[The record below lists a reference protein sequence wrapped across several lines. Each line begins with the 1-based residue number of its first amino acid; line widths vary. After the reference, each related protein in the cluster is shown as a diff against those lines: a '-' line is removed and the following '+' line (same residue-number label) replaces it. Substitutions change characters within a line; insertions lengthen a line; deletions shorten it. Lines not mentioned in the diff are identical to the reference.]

1 MHSRRAVEFLEVD
14 GSQGEGGGQILRTAL
29 AFSGILSSPVKV
41 TNIRAG
47 RPTPG
52 LKRQHVSAVRV
63 LAEVFGGE
71 VSGAKEGSS
80 EVRFVPGP
88 PRSGSLSF
96 DMETAASITLVL
108 QAVVPA
114 VALAGSTLSIELVG
128 GTDVPW
134 SPTFDYFHDVVLQ
147 AFGAIGINFEAAATR
162 RGYYPRG
169 GGKVKA
175 SIDPCKSV
183 VPLDLLAEP
192 NLSDIRIRS
201 RCGGLPRH
209 VAERQLTAASEVLAK
224 SGISTTENEV
234 AVEQAESPGSS
245 IVIYSTGGR
254 FYLGSDAIGAR
265 GKRAEAV
272 GADAGSR
279 FVAVADSGACLDSN
293 LADMLLPLLSLA
305 PGPSRVK
312 IPEATTHLE
321 SGLQLASQFTSCA
334 YSVQAD
340 GKSSI
345 VTITPVQT
353 K

>member
-1 MHSRRAVEFLEVD
+1 MEYLEVD

-29 AFSGILSSPVKV
+29 AFSGIQSRPVRV

-52 LKRQHVSAVRV
+52 LKRQHVSAVEV

-80 EVRFVPGP
+80 EVRFIPGP
-88 PRSGSLSF
+88 PRPSSLSF
-96 DMETAASITLVL
+96 DMGTAASITLVL

-134 SPTFDYFHDVVLQ
+134 SPTFDYFRDVVRQ
-147 AFGAIGINFEAAATR
+147 AFGSVGIKFDVSAVR

-175 SIDPCKSV
+175 SIEPCKSM
-183 VPLDLLAEP
+183 VPLELLVEP
-192 NLSDIRIRS
+192 NLSDVRIRS

-224 SGISTTENEV
+224 SGIRTRESEV
-234 AVEQAESPGSS
+234 EVEQTESAGSS
-245 IVIYSTGGR
+245 IIVYSTGGG

-272 GADAGSR
+272 GADAGNR
-279 FVAVADSGACLDSN
+279 FVAVANSGACLDSN

-305 PGPSRVK
+305 RGPSRVK
-312 IPEATTHLE
+312 VPEATTHLE
-321 SGLQLASQFTSCA
+321 SGLQLARQFTSCA
-334 YSVQAD
+334 YSVEPD

-345 VTITPVQT
+345 VTITPTHT